1 MSEPAVGRA
10 VGRDVGR
17 DVACAAAGAAGA
29 ADERLRPE
37 SVAEN
42 VDPLWSGG
50 AWAAAAGR
58 ADAEVARVST
68 AESVAENVD
77 PLWSGG
83 VTEASPGE
91 PTAPKAAVPLGS
103 GAAQDI
109 GPGVDEGSEGVPP
122 LWSAGAGEEGARSW
136 GQPEGAAPLWSGSAF
151 LAGDFSSGHDGLPTE
166 AAAGELGAEQERGRG
181 RGREQGQRAPSWRR
195 SRTPFEVLADP
206 VEVWIIEQLCVGE
219 HSSGDLASLAHESLG
234 IGWSAVSRH
243 LVTLRRAGF
252 TDVVVDGPTRWHA
265 LRPDWLDRVD
275 AALSGLRGVWDEHR
289 PLRELGFTAS
299 LPPAA
304 FTTDVGAR
312 HGAPLLDDVHHRP
325 ARLRQGR
332 GARDL
337 ARRGVGRSEWAE
349 ETDGGA
355 GLT

>member
-1 MSEPAVGRA
+1 M
-10 VGRDVGR
+10 
-17 DVACAAAGAAGA
+17 
-29 ADERLRPE
+29 
-37 SVAEN
+37 
-42 VDPLWSGG
+42 
-50 AWAAAAGR
+50 
-58 ADAEVARVST
+58 
-68 AESVAENVD
+68 
-77 PLWSGG
+77 
-83 VTEASPGE
+83 
-91 PTAPKAAVPLGS
+91 
-103 GAAQDI
+103 
-109 GPGVDEGSEGVPP
+109 
-122 LWSAGAGEEGARSW
+122 
-136 GQPEGAAPLWSGSAF
+136 
-151 LAGDFSSGHDGLPTE
+151 
-166 AAAGELGAEQERGRG
+166 
-181 RGREQGQRAPSWRR
+181 
-195 SRTPFEVLADP
+195 LADP

-219 HSSGDLASLAHESLG
+219 HSSGDLASLAHEALG

-275 AALSGLRGVWDEHR
+275 AALSGLRGVWDEHQ

-299 LPPAA
+299 LPPTA

>member
-1 MSEPAVGRA
+1 M
-10 VGRDVGR
+10 
-17 DVACAAAGAAGA
+17 
-29 ADERLRPE
+29 
-37 SVAEN
+37 
-42 VDPLWSGG
+42 
-50 AWAAAAGR
+50 
-58 ADAEVARVST
+58 
-68 AESVAENVD
+68 
-77 PLWSGG
+77 
-83 VTEASPGE
+83 
-91 PTAPKAAVPLGS
+91 
-103 GAAQDI
+103 
-109 GPGVDEGSEGVPP
+109 
-122 LWSAGAGEEGARSW
+122 
-136 GQPEGAAPLWSGSAF
+136 
-151 LAGDFSSGHDGLPTE
+151 
-166 AAAGELGAEQERGRG
+166 
-181 RGREQGQRAPSWRR
+181 
-195 SRTPFEVLADP
+195 LADP

-219 HSSGDLASLAHESLG
+219 HSSGDLASLAHEALG

-304 FTTDVGAR
+304 FVTDVGAR
-312 HGAPLLDDVHHRP
+312 RGAPPLDEVHHRP
-325 ARLRQGR
+325 ARLRLGR

>member
-1 MSEPAVGRA
+1 M
-10 VGRDVGR
+10 
-17 DVACAAAGAAGA
+17 
-29 ADERLRPE
+29 
-37 SVAEN
+37 
-42 VDPLWSGG
+42 
-50 AWAAAAGR
+50 
-58 ADAEVARVST
+58 
-68 AESVAENVD
+68 
-77 PLWSGG
+77 
-83 VTEASPGE
+83 
-91 PTAPKAAVPLGS
+91 
-103 GAAQDI
+103 
-109 GPGVDEGSEGVPP
+109 
-122 LWSAGAGEEGARSW
+122 
-136 GQPEGAAPLWSGSAF
+136 
-151 LAGDFSSGHDGLPTE
+151 
-166 AAAGELGAEQERGRG
+166 
-181 RGREQGQRAPSWRR
+181 
-195 SRTPFEVLADP
+195 LADP

-289 PLRELGFTAS
+289 PLRELGVTAS

>member
-1 MSEPAVGRA
+1 MSEPPVDRVAGAVGTGASR
-10 VGRDVGR
+10 GS
-17 DVACAAAGAAGA
+17 AA
-29 ADERLRPE
+29 E

-50 AWAAAAGR
+50 ATGASPAEPTTPVGAA
-58 ADAEVARVST
+58 
-68 AESVAENVD
+68 
-77 PLWSGG
+77 PLWSG
-83 VTEASPGE
+83 
-91 PTAPKAAVPLGS
+91 AAGK
-103 GAAQDI
+103 
-109 GPGVDEGSEGVPP
+109 ET
-122 LWSAGAGEEGARSW
+122 ARSW

-151 LAGDFSSGHDGLPTE
+151 LTGDIYSGHDGLPAG
-166 AAAGELGAEQERGRG
+166 AAAGELSGEQELSRGRG
-181 RGREQGQRAPSWRR
+181 RGREQGQPAPSWRR

-219 HSSGDLASLAHESLG
+219 HSSGDLASLAHEALG

-304 FTTDVGAR
+304 FVTDVGAR
-312 HGAPLLDDVHHRP
+312 RGAPPLDEVHHRP
-325 ARLRQGR
+325 ARLRLGR

>member
-10 VGRDVGR
+10 VGRDVAR
-17 DVACAAAGAAGA
+17 AVAHVAAGA
-29 ADERLRPE
+29 ADERPRPE
-37 SVAEN
+37 PVAEN

-50 AWAAAAGR
+50 ASEAF
-58 ADAEVARVST
+58 
-68 AESVAENVD
+68 
-77 PLWSGG
+77 PL
-83 VTEASPGE
+83 E
-91 PTAPKAAVPLGS
+91 PTT
-103 GAAQDI
+103 
-109 GPGVDEGSEGVPP
+109 
-122 LWSAGAGEEGARSW
+122 
-136 GQPEGAAPLWSGSAF
+136 PEGAAPLRSGSAF
-151 LAGDFSSGHDGLPTE
+151 LAGDLSSGHDGLPAG
-166 AAAGELGAEQERGRG
+166 AAAGELSGEQELGRG

-219 HSSGDLASLAHESLG
+219 HSSGDLASLAHEALG

-252 TDVVVDGPTRWHA
+252 TDV
-265 LRPDWLDRVD
+265 
-275 AALSGLRGVWDEHR
+275 
-289 PLRELGFTAS
+289 
-299 LPPAA
+299 
-304 FTTDVGAR
+304 GAR
-312 HGAPLLDDVHHRP
+312 RGAPPLDEVHHRP
-325 ARLRQGR
+325 ARLRLGR